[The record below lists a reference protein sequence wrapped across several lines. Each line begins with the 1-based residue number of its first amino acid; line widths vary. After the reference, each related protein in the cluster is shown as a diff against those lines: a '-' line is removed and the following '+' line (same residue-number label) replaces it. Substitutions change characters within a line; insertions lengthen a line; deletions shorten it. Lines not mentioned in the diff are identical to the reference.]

1 MLKIAWHP
9 LYKHPL
15 PIGHRFPMEKYELLP
30 EQLLY
35 EGVIDNDN
43 LFQPGILGEHDIL
56 RVHTNAYLTKLQD
69 GNLKKS
75 EARKIGFPFS
85 DELLMRERVI
95 NQGTI
100 ECAHFAMEFGIAMNI
115 AGGTHHAYSDRG
127 EGFCILND
135 QAIAAQHLVDNG
147 YCSRVLII
155 DLDVHQGNGTAEIFA
170 SSRNVFTFSMHGAR
184 NYPLHKEQSYRDVP
198 LADGTTDREYL
209 ELLHVNLEELF
220 NSIKPD
226 FIFYQSGV
234 DVLGSDKLGRLAL
247 TIEGCRRRDE
257 IVFQKAFNS
266 QTPIVVCM
274 GGGYS
279 TRIQDIIEAHAN
291 TFRVAKEVYF

>member
-1 MLKIAWHP
+1 M
-9 LYKHPL
+9 
-15 PIGHRFPMEKYELLP
+15 LP

-56 RVHTNAYLTKLQD
+56 RVHTKAYLTKLQD

-75 EARKIGFPFS
+75 EARKIGFLFS

-100 ECAHFAMEFGIAMNI
+100 DCAHFAMEFGIAMNI

-266 QTPIVVCM
+266 QTPIVVSM